1 MTDFFTMPGGTAN
14 LPDSSRSAMSYVQ
27 PPGTTT
33 SKPDDGAVVR
43 FNTIDW
49 EARAKAAAD
58 GAEGLMKAAESL
70 RRVGTHN
77 YFGDLVE
84 GREVFDRLVSLM
96 NSAHS
101 ALTDQVGV
109 LRRLEV
115 QCKSAGERIDRADST
130 NSRELKA

>member
-33 SKPDDGAVVR
+33 SKPDDGAMVR

-58 GAEGLMKAAESL
+58 GAEGLREAMDALREAGAVNYFGNLVEGDEVYARLRRLVNSWRQILQKQAESL
-70 RRVGTHN
+70 LTLETNCR
-77 YFGDLVE
+77 
-84 GREVFDRLVSLM
+84 
-96 NSAHS
+96 SAS
-101 ALTDQVGV
+101 AAL
-109 LRRLEV
+109 
-115 QCKSAGERIDRADST
+115 SNADSDCAEKIT
-130 NSRELKA
+130 T

>member
-49 EARAKAAAD
+49 EARAKAASD
-58 GAEGLMKAAESL
+58 GAEGLREAI
-70 RRVGTHN
+70 RVLHHVSSDN
-77 YFGDLVE
+77 QFGDLVE
-84 GREVFDRLVSLM
+84 GVEVANRLANLLANWKSQLT
-96 NSAHS
+96 AQAETLD
-101 ALTDQVGV
+101 ALAEQCTAAGQR
-109 LRRLEV
+109 LR
-115 QCKSAGERIDRADST
+115 GADSAAASSIQT
-130 NSRELKA
+130 